1 MLFLSIQVKTG
12 SFFNDL
18 YKKYVR
24 ENYRRVYKYHKHL
37 LSHITIQTIS
47 PTIKQIREKIREIQP
62 KCVIVDYIDLI
73 ETPYKDE
80 YGQIRYISHNLSN
93 MAVNND
99 IIIIQLSQVS
109 REYSRNQIMDLY
121 AGKGSGAIEN
131 ASRKVIG
138 INGNAKSVERQIEV
152 FKNSDGDLFKA
163 QLEWTPSYRLRR
175 IDANN

>member
-1 MLFLSIQVKTG
+1 
-12 SFFNDL
+12 
-18 YKKYVR
+18 
-24 ENYRRVYKYHKHL
+24 
-37 LSHITIQTIS
+37 
-47 PTIKQIREKIREIQP
+47 
-62 KCVIVDYIDLI
+62 
-73 ETPYKDE
+73 
-80 YGQIRYISHNLSN
+80 

-138 INGNAKSVERQIEV
+138 INGNAKSSQRQVEV

-163 QLEWTPSYRLRR
+163 NLEWTPSYRLRR
-175 IDANN
+175 VNADN

>member
-1 MLFLSIQVKTG
+1 
-12 SFFNDL
+12 
-18 YKKYVR
+18 
-24 ENYRRVYKYHKHL
+24 
-37 LSHITIQTIS
+37 
-47 PTIKQIREKIREIQP
+47 
-62 KCVIVDYIDLI
+62 
-73 ETPYKDE
+73 
-80 YGQIRYISHNLSN
+80 

-138 INGNAKSVERQIEV
+138 INGNAKTAERQIEV

-163 QLEWTPSYRLRR
+163 NLEWTPSYRLRR
-175 IDANN
+175 VNADY